1 MAKEQEHESRSQHL
15 FSKIGGRL
23 LMNAKF
29 AFALIALAA
38 LCTSAFSLES
48 AGDWYSQAQTLYKS
62 GSYQEAI
69 SAFDEGLKTDP
80 QNASAWHHRGMAL
93 AGMGHGAEANQSI
106 QKAMELIDQRLQEN
120 PEDQEALW
128 LRAEEMDLFGKSE
141 EALEAYGRVAEL
153 NSSHALE
160 AWIRESDI
168 QAALGRYNKSIESF
182 SRAMTLVPANRS
194 QSQIGF
200 QRLRENNT
208 ILFTKAWLINGQIH
222 RVSIG
227 SYNVSTKSFDE
238 IEQINSDY
246 IAALQLKGK
255 AVDPGRHGG
264 SLMGSSLNWE
274 MYTFNQP
281 KAQPPTRPSLLTIA
295 GVNLQGDEFI
305 EVINGL
311 KETVSFRN
319 WSLEIQ
325 GSRISLPEHSLLPG
339 KAVKAH
345 LGSGQENGTD
355 LFLDSSLEL
364 NDTAG
369 SVSLR
374 DGSEAKVASLDYWTK
389 LDGSIAHQVTH
400 YSGTAESDLEYS
412 GTGDQGKMVQK
423 AAGVGPFIA
432 ERTEIGPELAHNHS
446 NKDELQENT
455 ADDWYKKGT
464 ELFEND
470 SLEESVLA
478 MERVIQLD
486 PENSSAWLSIAI
498 TLGIM
503 GNGSESS
510 KAYEKAL
517 NLIDN
522 DLKKNPQDARAWEA
536 KSDAL
541 IGLGRQEESFDAIEK
556 TLEILNLSI
565 EKNPRDGEAWWS
577 KANVLYRMGRSDE
590 ALQAYEKVIELN
602 HTPRLADALLIKGYD
617 FAIKGNYD
625 EFKETFNQAIGLIP
639 ASDTA
644 KLARTWNSAGFALA
658 ELGKEEEAFEA
669 FEKYAQLSPGDRHS
683 WRMKG
688 DMASELGRYNV
699 SIEAYDQALRIDPK
713 WAEVWYK
720 KGNALAKMDNHN
732 DALKAFEKAVE
743 ISDEVIQKDAGNASG
758 ICIIKGYALI
768 KLNRYDEAI
777 EALDR
782 ALEIAPSSVP
792 IFPAEAWN
800 GKGDILLA
808 LGKNEDALEAYNKS
822 IEFNPAFGRAWHG
835 KGLAQ
840 SALGQFSEADLSFR
854 VARKLG
860 YQE

>member
-1 MAKEQEHESRSQHL
+1 MKAR
-15 FSKIGGRL
+15 
-23 LMNAKF
+23 F
-29 AFALIALAA
+29 AIALLTVAM
-38 LCTSAFSLES
+38 LCACDLAQEDSAE
-48 AGDWYSQAQTLYKS
+48 DWFDM
-62 GSYQEAI
+62 GRNEEAI

-168 QAALGRYNKSIESF
+168 LAAQGRYNQSVESF
-182 SRAMTLVPANRS
+182 SRAMALVPANKSES
-194 QSQIGF
+194 QLGF
-200 QRLRENNT
+200 QRRSENT
-208 ILFTKAWLINGQIH
+208 FIFTKAWLINGQIH

-227 SYNVSTKSFDE
+227 LYNISSKSFDE

-281 KAQPPTRPSLLTIA
+281 KAQPQAWPPCLTITKI
-295 GVNLQGDEFI
+295 NPKEDDFI
-305 EVINGL
+305 DIADNL
-311 KETVSFRN
+311 KEAVSLQN

-325 GSRISLPEHSLLPG
+325 GSKVSLPEYSLLPG
-339 KAVKAH
+339 KAVRVH
-345 LGSGQENGTD
+345 LRSGQENETD
-355 LFLDSSLEL
+355 LFLDSNLGL
-364 NDTAG
+364 NDTVG

-374 DGSEAKVASLDYWTK
+374 DGSGAKVASLDYWTK

-400 YSGTAESDLEYS
+400 YSGTAENDLEYP
-412 GTGDQGKMVQK
+412 GTGYQGKMVQK

-541 IGLGRQEESFDAIEK
+541 IGLGRQEESLDAIEK
-556 TLEILNLSI
+556 ALEILNLST
-565 EKNPRDGEAWWS
+565 ERNPKDGEAWWS
-577 KANVLYRMGRSDE
+577 KANVLYGIGRSDE

-602 HTPRLADALLIKGYD
+602 HTPRLVDAMLIKGYD

-625 EFKETFNQAIGLIP
+625 EFKETFNQAVGLIP

-792 IFPAEAWN
+792 VFPAEAWN

>member
-1 MAKEQEHESRSQHL
+1 MKDDPNHL

-23 LMNAKF
+23 LMNAKLVF
-29 AFALIALAA
+29 TLVAMAA

-48 AGDWYSQAQTLYKS
+48 SGDWYSQAQTLYKN

-168 QAALGRYNKSIESF
+168 LAALGRYNQSVESF
-182 SRAMTLVPANRS
+182 SRAMALVPANKSES
-194 QSQIGF
+194 QLGF
-200 QRLRENNT
+200 QRRSENT
-208 ILFTKAWLINGQIH
+208 FIFTKAWLIRGQIH

-227 SYNVSTKSFDE
+227 LYNISSKSFDE
-238 IEQINSDY
+238 IEQINSDFV
-246 IAALQLKGK
+246 AALQLRGK
-255 AVDPGRHGG
+255 AVDSSRHYGYI
-264 SLMGSSLNWE
+264 MSSLNCDI
-274 MYTFNQP
+274 YSFNVP
-281 KAQPPTRPSLLTIA
+281 KMLPQAWPPCLTIA
-295 GVNLQGDEFI
+295 QINPTEDDFI
-305 EVINGL
+305 EIANNL
-311 KETVSFRN
+311 KEAVSLQN
-319 WSLEIQ
+319 WSLDIQ
-325 GSRISLPEHSLLPG
+325 GSKVPLPEYSLLPG
-339 KAVKAH
+339 KAVRVH
-345 LGSGQENGTD
+345 LGSGQENETD
-355 LFLDSSLEL
+355 LFLDSNLEL
-364 NDTAG
+364 NDTTG

-374 DGSEAKVASLDYWTK
+374 DGSGAKVASLDYWTK

-400 YSGTAESDLEYS
+400 YSGTAESDLEYP

-432 ERTEIGPELAHNHS
+432 ERTEIGPELAHS
-446 NKDELQENT
+446 NDINGDGLQENT

-464 ELFEND
+464 GLFEND

-541 IGLGRQEESFDAIEK
+541 IGLGRQEESLDAIEK
-556 TLEILNLSI
+556 ALEILNLST
-565 EKNPRDGEAWWS
+565 ERNPKDGEAWWS
-577 KANVLYRMGRSDE
+577 KANVLYGIGRSDE

-792 IFPAEAWN
+792 VFPAEAWN